1 MPGVTIYTTM
11 FCGFCFRAKQLLAAK
26 QIAFEEI
33 DVNLTPGARQEM
45 VQRAG
50 GGRTVPQIFI
60 DGGHIGGC
68 NELFELEYQGKLDS
82 LLKNAA
88 AG

>member
-68 NELFELEYQGKLDS
+68 SELFELEYEGKLDS